1 MEPYVFN
8 TTRYYDRV
16 MNRRQF
22 LRTAGAGVL
31 TTTAL
36 GGCLGTVDTP
46 GGSGG
51 GDLSGTLTVATYGAF
66 VDSPSTS
73 PGAWVKERFEEEYPD
88 ATLEWRTPDNEV
100 NHYIERKL
108 RGVDLD
114 ADVYVGLNVD
124 HLIRIDE
131 KLGDRQLFAPADD
144 DALGN
149 LGHVK
154 EDLRFDPKRRAI
166 PYDTGYVSLVYDG
179 GEISPP
185 ETFDDL
191 LQSKYRGDLI
201 VQNAQTSVTG
211 RAFLLWTVKQFGPD
225 GYLDYWSKLADNDVR
240 ILGSWEDSYA
250 AYSNGE
256 APMVVSYSTD
266 QVYASRAGEDM
277 SRHQVGF
284 LNGQGYANPE
294 GMATFAG
301 TDEGA
306 LATAF
311 LDFMLSKE
319 AQREIAVRNVQFPA
333 TDWADLPEDFAQYA
347 HEPDEPVT
355 FTYEELSGNLDT
367 WVGDWAERI
376 AGN

>member
-1 MEPYVFN
+1 
-8 TTRYYDRV
+8 

-22 LRTAGAGVL
+22 LRSAGVSVAG
-31 TTTAL
+31 TAL
-36 GGCLGTVDTP
+36 SSGCIGAP

-51 GDLSGTLTVATYGAF
+51 DDLSGTLRVATYGAF

-73 PGAWVKERFEEEYPD
+73 PGAWVKRRFEEEYPE
-88 ATLEWRTPDNEV
+88 ATLEWKTPDNEV
-100 NHYIERKL
+100 NHYIERTL

-114 ADVYVGLNVD
+114 ADAYVGLNVD

-131 KLGDRQLFAPADD
+131 KLGDRRLFSPVDEG
-144 DALGN
+144 ALEH
-149 LGHVK
+149 LSHV
-154 EDLRFDPKRRAI
+154 EDDLRFDPKGRAI
-166 PYDTGYVSLVYDG
+166 PYDTGYISLVYDE
-179 GEISPP
+179 GEVDPP
-185 ETFDDL
+185 ATFDDL

-225 GYLDYWSKLADNDVR
+225 GYLDYWTKLANNDVR
-240 ILGSWEDSYA
+240 ILGSWEDAYA

-266 QVYASRAGEDM
+266 QVYASRAGEDL

-284 LNGQGYANPE
+284 LNDQGYANPE
-294 GMATFAG
+294 GMAIFAD
-301 TDEGA
+301 TDQRK

-311 LDFMLSKE
+311 LDFLLSRE
-319 AQREIAVRNVQFPA
+319 AQREVAVRNVQFPA
-333 TDWADLPEDFAQYA
+333 TDWADLPEDFARYA

-355 FTYEELSGNLDT
+355 FTYEELQGTLDT
-367 WVGDWAERI
+367 WVEDWAERI
-376 AGN
+376 AGS